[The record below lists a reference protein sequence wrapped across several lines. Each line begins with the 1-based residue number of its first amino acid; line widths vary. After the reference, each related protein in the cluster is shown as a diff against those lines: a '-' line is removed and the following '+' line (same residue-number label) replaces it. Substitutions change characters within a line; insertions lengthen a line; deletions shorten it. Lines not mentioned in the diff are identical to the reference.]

1 MSDVNHL
8 QVVNPLEFPDWDKLV
23 LSTPDYSFFHSSTWA
38 RVLYESYGYRPLY
51 FTLIDEG
58 RLLASIPCM
67 EIKSII
73 TGKRAVC
80 LPFTDYCEPIF
91 PPTLEKEGEGLENS
105 LSMVLNTLISYGK
118 KAKWK
123 SLELR
128 FGVSPLQQILP
139 SYTYYGHTLDI
150 SGKEDEIFS
159 SFRNSTKRNIKKAI
173 KEGVKVR
180 VLNSLDSIREFYR
193 LNCITRKAHGLPPQ
207 PYIFFEK
214 IYEHVLSKNKG
225 FVVLAS
231 YDNTC
236 IAGAIYFHFGE
247 KATYKY
253 GASDRDYQH
262 LRANNLVMWEAIKW
276 CSQNGYK
283 RFCFGR
289 TEPDNNGLLQ
299 FKRGWGSDERILNY
313 YKYDMKSETFVS
325 DTSHLLSG
333 VHNKVVHNMPI
344 PLLRITGSVLYKHI
358 G

>member
-1 MSDVNHL
+1 MLDENRL
-8 QVVNPLEFPDWDKLV
+8 KIINPIDYPEWDKLV
-23 LSTPDYSFFHSSTWA
+23 LSTQDYSFFHSSAWA
-38 RVLYESYGYRPLY
+38 RVLTESYGYRPLY
-51 FTLIDEG
+51 FALIEDG
-58 RLLASIPCM
+58 RLLAMIPCM

-73 TGKRAVC
+73 TGKRAVS

-91 PPTLEKEGEGLENS
+91 PPALEKEGEGLENP
-105 LSMVLNTLISYGK
+105 LSMILNALISYGK
-118 KAKWK
+118 KAAWK
-123 SLELR
+123 TLELR
-128 FGVSPLQQILP
+128 FGVSQLQQILP
-139 SYTYYGHTLDI
+139 SYTYYGHTVDI

-159 SFRNSTKRNIKKAI
+159 SFRSSTKRNIRKAI

-180 VLNSLDSIREFYR
+180 ILNSLDSIREFYR
-193 LNCITRKAHGLPPQ
+193 LNCITRKEHGLPPQ
-207 PYIFFEK
+207 PYLFFEK

-253 GASDRDYQH
+253 GASDRNYQH

-289 TEPDNNGLLQ
+289 TEPDNKGLLQ

-313 YKYDMKSETFVS
+313 YKYDIKSETFVS
-325 DTSHLLSG
+325 DTSHLSG
-333 VHNKVVHNMPI
+333 VHNKVFHNMPI